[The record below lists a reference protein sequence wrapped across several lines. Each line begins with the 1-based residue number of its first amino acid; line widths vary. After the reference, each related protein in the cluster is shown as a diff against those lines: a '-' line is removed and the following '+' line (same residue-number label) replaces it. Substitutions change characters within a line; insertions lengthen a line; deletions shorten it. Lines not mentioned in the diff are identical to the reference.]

1 MQTTFT
7 NGLGVSFFGKGI
19 TPGMPAHVANGG
31 TRTIGGTIA
40 ASNTNVAKFGCA
52 LFVDPTKPS
61 EFIVG
66 PTASATLFRGILM
79 NRNMVNQQMPAHAD
93 YILNETP
100 ADAFYQGAIY
110 VEVAGTVKVGDAV
123 YAKADGSLTNVS
135 SGNTAINGI
144 VKEYD
149 PSTKLYLVYFD
160 GQF

>member
-1 MQTTFT
+1 
-7 NGLGVSFFGKGI
+7 
-19 TPGMPAHVANGG
+19 MPAHVANGG

-66 PTASATLFRGILM
+66 PTGSATLFRGILM

-93 YILNETP
+93 FVLNETP

-110 VEVAGTVKVGDAV
+110 VAIEGTVKVGDAV

-135 SGNTAINGI
+135 SSNTAINGI

-149 PSTKLYLVYFD
+149 PSTDLYLVYFD

>member
-40 ASNTNVAKFGCA
+40 KTNTNVAKFGCA
-52 LFVDPTKPS
+52 LFVDPTKPLS
-61 EFIVG
+61 LLLVQV
-66 PTASATLFRGILM
+66 SATLFRGILM

-93 YILNETP
+93 YILNETS

-110 VEVAGTVKVGDAV
+110 VEVDGTVAVGNAV
-123 YAKADGSLTNVS
+123 YAKADGTLTNVS

-144 VKEYD
+144 VKEFD
-149 PSTKLYLVYFD
+149 AATGLYLVYFD

>member
-7 NGLGVSFFGKGI
+7 NGLGVSFFGMGI

-40 ASNTNVAKFGCA
+40 NTNTNVAKFGCA
-52 LFVDPTKPS
+52 LFVNPTQPS
-61 EFIVG
+61 KFFVG

-110 VEVAGTVKVGDAV
+110 VEVDGPFAVGNAV
-123 YAKADGSLTNVS
+123 YAKADGSLTSVS

-144 VKEYD
+144 VKDYD
-149 PSTKLYLVYFD
+149 IGTGLYLVYFD

>member
-7 NGLGVSFFGKGI
+7 KGLGVSFFGKGV

-52 LFVDPTKPS
+52 LFVDPAKPS

-66 PTASATLFRGILM
+66 PKGSATLFRGILM

-93 YILNETP
+93 FILNETP

-110 VEVAGTVKVGDAV
+110 VEIEGTVKVGDAV

-135 SGNTAINGI
+135 SSNTAINGI

-149 PSTKLYLVYFD
+149 PSTDLYLVYFD

>member
-1 MQTTFT
+1 MQTTFS

-31 TRTIGGTIA
+31 TRTIGGTIS

-66 PTASATLFRGILM
+66 KTESATLFRGILM

-110 VEVAGTVKVGDAV
+110 VEVAGTVAVGDAV
-123 YAKADGSLTNVS
+123 YAKADGTLTNVS
-135 SGNTAINGI
+135 TSNTAINGI

-149 PSTKLYLVYFD
+149 PSTGLYLVYFD

>member
-7 NGLGVSFFGKGI
+7 KGLGVSFFGKGV
-19 TPGMPAHVANGG
+19 TPGMPAYVANGG
-31 TRTIGGTIA
+31 TRTIGGTIS

-52 LFVDPTKPS
+52 LFVDPSKPS

-66 PTASATLFRGILM
+66 PTVSATLFRGILM
-79 NRNMVNQQMPAHAD
+79 NRNMVNQQMPGHAD
-93 YILNETP
+93 FVLNETP

-110 VEVAGTVKVGDAV
+110 VAIEGTVKVGDAV
-123 YAKADGSLTNVS
+123 YAKTDGSLTNVS
-135 SGNTAINGI
+135 SSNTAINGI